1 MSVKKQDHK
10 LHALSIHMKYG
21 EVLHIDDISEERKDN
36 YLKLCTEP
44 STSIIVEDEDSIR
57 NLMGHDVAKIS
68 VKEYTHEYR
77 GYFFPLKK
85 ALLSESDLGR
95 GVYKATIKLFVLF
108 AVFVVIG
115 LLGIRVVDGTILDT
129 LFDQALL
136 TGLMNDILNWIGKLF
151 NYAMVVM
158 ILANILDYGLSYKA
172 YYPVNRDGTEP
183 IEISR
188 ASNSVILLI
197 FVLCYLIGV
206 RMVSAIFL
214 L

>member
-1 MSVKKQDHK
+1 MSVKKEDHK

-21 EVLHIDDISEERKDN
+21 EVLHIDDISKERKEN

-44 STSIIVEDEDSIR
+44 STSIIVEDQDSIR

-68 VKEYTHEYR
+68 VKEYSHEYR

-85 ALLSESDLGR
+85 ALLSESDVGR
-95 GVYKATIKLFVLF
+95 GLYRLTIKLFVLF

-115 LLGIRVVDGTILDT
+115 LLGLRVVDGTILDT
-129 LFDQALL
+129 LFDQTLL
-136 TGLMNDILNWIGKLF
+136 IGLVNEILNMIGKLF
-151 NYAMVVM
+151 NYAMIVMVV
-158 ILANILDYGLSYKA
+158 ANILDYALSYRA
-172 YYPVNRDGTEP
+172 YYPVNSDGTEP

-188 ASNSVILLI
+188 VSNSVVVLI
-197 FVLCYLIGV
+197 FVLCYVIGV
-206 RMVSAIFL
+206 RAVSAVFL